1 MKKLYFLIPIV
12 VTVII
17 VSRRELGVI
26 TLREME
32 QIDLSTLL
40 FVFPII
46 LALIERFN
54 ELFVV
59 KKSNDDENDGTTQ
72 RKATNFRW
80 ALMASFTIG
89 ILLAIA
95 GFRILETFIVPPSVD
110 GQMYVNVLFR
120 SLDCILTGTVIAGGT
135 EGWHQIISLI
145 SDMTKAKRKE
155 LKENQPS

>member
-1 MKKLYFLIPIV
+1 MKKIYYLLPIV
-12 VTVII
+12 ATVIV
-17 VSRRELGVI
+17 VSQKELGVI

-59 KKSNDDENDGTTQ
+59 KKRHSNVNEASIH
-72 RKATNFRW
+72 RKTSNFRW

-95 GFRILETFIVPPSVD
+95 GFRILETFIVPPLVD
-110 GQMYVNVLFR
+110 GQMYANVLFR
-120 SLDCILTGTVIAGGT
+120 SLDCILTGAVIAGGT
-135 EGWHQIISLI
+135 EGWHQLISLI
-145 SDMTKAKRKE
+145 SDITKAKRKE